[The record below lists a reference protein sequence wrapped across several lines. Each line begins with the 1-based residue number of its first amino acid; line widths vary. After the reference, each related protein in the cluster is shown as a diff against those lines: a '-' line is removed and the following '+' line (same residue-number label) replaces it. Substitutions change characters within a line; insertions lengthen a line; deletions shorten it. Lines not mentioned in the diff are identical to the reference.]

1 MSRLI
6 VCERGD
12 RWGRALDALLAADG
26 VRRIAVRSL
35 VLAEEELHRAPQ
47 ALVVVE
53 VEAGRLLKV
62 VAWLDRLRR
71 EFPEARVAIV
81 GERDLAQDLPLLC
94 EAGAVCCLWGTRR
107 LELLADLARRRLAGL
122 PRSPLSLTEAILA
135 RLPWGD
141 AVGAGA

>member
-12 RWGRALDALLAADG
+12 RWGPALEALLAADG
-26 VRRIAVRSL
+26 IRRVAARSL
-35 VLAEEELHRAPQ
+35 VLAEEELRRTPQ

-53 VEAGRLLKV
+53 IEARGLLKV
-62 VAWLDRLRR
+62 VAWLSHARR
-71 EFPEARVAIV
+71 KYPDAPVAIV
-81 GERDLAQDLPLLC
+81 GERHLAQHLPLLC

-107 LELLADLARRRLAGL
+107 LGLLADLARRRLAGT
-122 PRSPLSLTEAILA
+122 PHSPLSLTEAILA

-141 AVGAGA
+141 AAGAGQ